1 MADYIKELRARI
13 GHMRIVIPGV
23 RGILVDDQR
32 RLLLQRR
39 ADTGHWGLPAGVV
52 DVGDSVLDALSR
64 EVHEETG
71 LTVERAELF
80 GVYTDPRFTVTYP
93 NGDEVQTFTVAFLV
107 RAWSGQLSADSDEV
121 VDVRFFPLDA
131 LPENLWPV
139 HRETIDDYRNFN
151 GVPIVK

>member
-1 MADYIKELRARI
+1 MADYIRELRARI

-32 RLLLQRR
+32 RVLLQRR
-39 ADTGHWGLPAGVV
+39 SDSGHWGLPAGVV

-64 EVHEETG
+64 EVLEETG

-80 GVYTDPRFTVTYP
+80 GIYTDPRFGVTYP

-107 RAWSGQLSADSDEV
+107 RAWSGHLSADSDEV
-121 VDVRFFPLDA
+121 LDVRFFPLDA
-131 LPENLWPV
+131 LPENLYPI
-139 HRETIDDYRNFN
+139 HRETLDDYRNFN

>member
-80 GVYTDPRFTVTYP
+80 GVYTDPRFSITYP

-107 RAWSGQLSADSDEV
+107 PKWSGELSADSDEV
-121 VDVRFFPLDA
+121 VDVKFFPLDA
-131 LPENLWPV
+131 LPENVWPV
-139 HRETIDDYRNFN
+139 HRETIDDYLNFS